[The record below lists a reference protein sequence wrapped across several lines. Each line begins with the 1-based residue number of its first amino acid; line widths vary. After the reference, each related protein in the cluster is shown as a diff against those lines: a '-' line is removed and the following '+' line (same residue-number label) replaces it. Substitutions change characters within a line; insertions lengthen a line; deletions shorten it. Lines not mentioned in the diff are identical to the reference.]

1 MNTSKYVACLSLDW
15 GDTAHA
21 FVLVHGGSKERG
33 TVSASAEALHAWL
46 EQLGRRFG
54 GQPVSIVVEAGRN
67 AVIHALFEHPW
78 LEVYP
83 VHPAASARF
92 RKALIPSGAKDDVP
106 DAEILLTL
114 FEHHRDRLRRLNRD
128 SEPTRRLQLLV
139 SARREAVHL
148 RSLFT
153 NQLRS
158 TLKSHFPQFFDLIGD
173 EVYTPLPLDFLSRWP
188 SLAAVQAARPSTL
201 RRFYQTHNS
210 RRPAL
215 IEGRLACIASARPLT
230 TDAAVIDV
238 AIAQTLLLVA
248 QLRPLQTSIED
259 LENRIAEAFA
269 AHPDA
274 DLFVNLP
281 GAGPALAPR
290 LLAAFG
296 SDRSRYPDAASL
308 QKYSGVAPIREK
320 SGKLLWVHW
329 RWNCPKFL
337 RQSFV
342 EWVGQTVPRCIWA
355 KAFYR
360 NQQRAGKGHQAILR
374 ALAFKWIRILWK
386 CWQDR
391 TPYNETRYILSLHK
405 RCSPLARACPLL

>member
-15 GDTAHA
+15 GDAAHA
-21 FVLVHGGSKERG
+21 FVLAHGGSKERG
-33 TVSASAEALHAWL
+33 TISASAEALHAWL
-46 EQLGRRFG
+46 DQVGKRFG

-78 LEVYP
+78 LEIYP

-92 RKALIPSGAKDDVP
+92 RKALIPSGAKDDAP
-106 DAEILLTL
+106 DAEVLLSL
-114 FEHHRDRLRRLNRD
+114 FECHRDRLRRLNRD
-128 SEPTRRLQLLV
+128 SEQTRRLQLLV
-139 SARREAVHL
+139 NARREAVNL

-158 TLKSHFPQFFDLIGD
+158 VLKSHFPQFFDLIGD
-173 EVYTPLPLDFLSRWP
+173 EVYTPLPLDFLHRWP
-188 SLAAVQAARPSTL
+188 SLTAVQAARPSTL

-215 IEGRLACIASARPLT
+215 IEERLACIATARPLT

-269 AHPDA
+269 AHPDV

-296 SDRSRYPDAASL
+296 SDRSRYPEASSL

-320 SGKLLWVHW
+320 SGRQIWVHW

-342 EWVGQTVPRCIWA
+342 EWVGQTVPRCVWA

-360 NQQRAGKGHQAILR
+360 QQQRAGKGHQAILR

-391 TPYNETRYILSLHK
+391 TPYDESRYILSLHK
-405 RCSPLARACPLL
+405 RRSPLAQACPLT